1 MTPTVKALNIQI
13 VTEELAKGTI
23 ILTLL
28 TLPLPPPTPP
38 IKIITM
44 YITLLVHLVLYTM
57 TIA

>member
-23 ILTLL
+23 ILTL
-28 TLPLPPPTPP
+28 PPPPTPP